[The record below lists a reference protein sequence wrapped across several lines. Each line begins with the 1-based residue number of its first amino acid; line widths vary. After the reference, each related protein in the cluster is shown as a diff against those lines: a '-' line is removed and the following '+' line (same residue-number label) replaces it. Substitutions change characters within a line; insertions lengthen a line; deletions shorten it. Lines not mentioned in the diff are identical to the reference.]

1 MTDLIIDIDVN
12 RLAVLIGREVNY
24 SGNPCQIVEILE
36 DGPALVLQYHNYT
49 IQADQHG
56 EAHRKA
62 PNTVIIPIYDHEG
75 NGWHPEFAAL
85 RLTHLL

>member
-1 MTDLIIDIDVN
+1 MTDFITDIDVN

-24 SGNPCQIVEILE
+24 NGTLCQIVEILE
-36 DGPALVLQYHNYT
+36 DGPALVLQYHNYA

-62 PNTVIIPIYDHEG
+62 PNTTIIPIYDRDG
-75 NGWHPEFAAL
+75 DGWHPEFISL

>member
-1 MTDLIIDIDVN
+1 MTDLIIDLDIN
-12 RLAVLIGREVNY
+12 RLAVLIGREVDYNGI
-24 SGNPCQIVEILE
+24 SCQIVEILE

-62 PNTVIIPIYDHEG
+62 PNTTIIPIYDAEG
-75 NGWHPEFAAL
+75 DDWHPEFIAL
-85 RLTHLL
+85 HLTHLL